1 MEIDNDSN
9 ETLNCDEPLTTY
21 AEALRGLNILD
32 KYFLEKGLYS
42 KITSIIDEIHLTLIN
57 SKVLLQRSIT
67 MYLNK

>member
-21 AEALRGLNILD
+21 TEALRGLNILD
-32 KYFLEKGLYS
+32 KHFLEKGLYS
-42 KITSIIDEIHLTLIN
+42 KITSIIDEINLTLIN
-57 SKVLLQRSIT
+57 SKVLLQSSIT